1 MYKMQFLLMAMVVC
15 VGRVHSWDIATSA
28 GDNLLNFY
36 TNDVLTSTIS
46 LPNRKIS
53 ALTFNEVQNTMLYVD
68 KQPYND
74 NICGYDLTSMENKCF
89 TKDSDRTIYGLAYDP
104 VTERVF
110 FTDTKYKSINWI
122 SLKPGSNNNVNFL
135 IKVSEGIPRDIV
147 VDSCKG
153 YIYWL
158 ATGVEAPTIERARL
172 DGTEREVFE
181 TLPVTP
187 SSASYN
193 LEPNSLAIDQHKQRI
208 YWMQSHNTTQ
218 DRLFTRL
225 LNIKHKPFYII
236 WERKHKN
243 PKVPSNTLTISKDS
257 ILHIHT
263 DSNVPVYLYTKVKSN
278 ETSNTVEMNENRIIE
293 AKPVYSVIKK
303 PISIVANY
311 KIKDQIQD
319 CEALLPVKLAIE
331 RPLCVHGTTV
341 DDRAAC
347 TCTPGYT
354 GERCDVSV
362 CLNYCVQGVCSFSDD
377 EGRPE
382 CRCNAGYSGERCQF
396 SVCENFCVQ
405 GNCSINDDGVPV
417 CRCNAGYSGERCQF
431 SVCENFC
438 VQGNCSINDDGVP
451 VCRCNAGYSGERCQF
466 SVCENFCVQGNC
478 SVNDDGVPVCRCNA
492 GYSGERC
499 QFSVCENFCVQGNCS
514 INDDGVPV
522 CRCNAGYSEEKCQ
535 LSVCDNFCMHGNC
548 ITNDEELPVCRC
560 NAGYTGERCEVN
572 TCLGYCLNSGEC
584 FLNEEDEPSCE
595 CAEGYEGTRC
605 EANKNETLTI
615 LVSHLGKSS
624 TYSFPVNCGNL

>member
-1 MYKMQFLLMAMVVC
+1 MCKMQFLLMAVVVC
-15 VGRVHSWDIATSA
+15 VGRVHSWDFATSA
-28 GDNLLNFY
+28 GDDLLNFY

-46 LPNRKIS
+46 LPTRKIS

-68 KQPYND
+68 KQPDND
-74 NICGYDLTSMENKCF
+74 NICGYDLTSTENKCF
-89 TKDSDRTIYGLAYDP
+89 TKGSGRTIYGLAYDP

-110 FTDTKYKSINWI
+110 FTDTNDRSINWI
-122 SLKPGSNNNVNFL
+122 SSRPGSNNNVNLL
-135 IKVSEGIPRDIV
+135 IKVSEGVPRDIV

-158 ATGVEAPTIERARL
+158 NTRVEAPTIERARL

-181 TLPVTP
+181 TLRVIPVN
-187 SSASYN
+187 AKYN

-208 YWMQSHNTTQ
+208 YWMEPVNTTQ
-218 DRLFTRL
+218 CKMFTRL
-225 LNIKHKPFYII
+225 LNIKHAPFSIVTVSNPKYI
-236 WERKHKN
+236 
-243 PKVPSNTLTISKDS
+243 KVPSNTLTISKDS
-257 ILHIHT
+257 IFHIILEYF
-263 DSNVPVYLYTKVKSN
+263 VYSYGKVKSN
-278 ETSNTVEMNENRIIE
+278 ETLYTHAMYEYLTNTMER
-293 AKPVYSVIKK
+293 KTVYSNRKL

-331 RPLCVHGTTV
+331 SPFCVHGTTV

-396 SVCENFCVQ
+396 SVCENKFCMQ
-405 GNCSINDDGVPV
+405 GNCSVNDDGFPI

-431 SVCENFC
+431 SVCENNFC
-438 VQGNCSINDDGVP
+438 MQGNCSINDDG
-451 VCRCNAGYSGERCQF
+451 
-466 SVCENFCVQGNC
+466 
-478 SVNDDGVPVCRCNA
+478 
-492 GYSGERC
+492 
-499 QFSVCENFCVQGNCS
+499 
-514 INDDGVPV
+514 
-522 CRCNAGYSEEKCQ
+522 
-535 LSVCDNFCMHGNC
+535 
-548 ITNDEELPVCRC
+548 LPMCRC

-605 EANKNETLTI
+605 EADKNDTLTI
-615 LVSHLGKSS
+615 LVNHHGKSS

>member
-1 MYKMQFLLMAMVVC
+1 MCKMQFLLMAVVIC

-28 GDNLLNFY
+28 GDDLLNFY

-46 LPNRKIS
+46 LPNRNIY
-53 ALTFNEVQNTMLYVD
+53 ALTFNELQNTMLYVD
-68 KQPYND
+68 KQPDND
-74 NICGYDLTSMENKCF
+74 NICGYDLTSKENKCF
-89 TKDSDRTIYGLAYDP
+89 TKGSGRTIYGLAYDP

-110 FTDTKYKSINWI
+110 FTDTNDRSINWI
-122 SLKPGSNNNVNFL
+122 SSRPGSNNNVNLL
-135 IKVSEGIPRDIV
+135 IKVSEGIPYDIV

-153 YIYWL
+153 HIYWVNTRL
-158 ATGVEAPTIERARL
+158 AAATIERARL

-181 TLPVTP
+181 TLRVIPVNAT
-187 SSASYN
+187 YN

-208 YWMQSHNTTQ
+208 YWMQPYNTTEY
-218 DRLFTRL
+218 RLFTRL
-225 LNIKHKPFYII
+225 LNIKHNPFYFIR
-236 WERKHKN
+236 EFDPMHTKFS
-243 PKVPSNTLTISKDS
+243 SNILTISNDTM
-257 ILHIHT
+257 LHIHIKLKT
-263 DSNVPVYLYTKVKSN
+263 PVTLLTKVKSN
-278 ETSNTVEMNENRIIE
+278 ETSYTETLKAYNSFYE
-293 AKPVYSVIKK
+293 KPVYSDRKK

-331 RPLCVHGTTV
+331 SPFCVHGTKV
-341 DDRAAC
+341 DDRAFC

-362 CLNYCVQGVCSFSDD
+362 CLNYCVQGVCSFSHD

-417 CRCNAGYSGERCQF
+417 CRCNAGYSGERCQV

-438 VQGNCSINDDGVP
+438 V
-451 VCRCNAGYSGERCQF
+451 E
-466 SVCENFCVQGNC
+466 GNC
-478 SVNDDGVPVCRCNA
+478 SVNDED
-492 GYSGERC
+492 
-499 QFSVCENFCVQGNCS
+499 
-514 INDDGVPV
+514 
-522 CRCNAGYSEEKCQ
+522 
-535 LSVCDNFCMHGNC
+535 
-548 ITNDEELPVCRC
+548 LPICRC

-584 FLNEEDEPSCE
+584 FLNEEDEPFCE

-605 EANKNETLTI
+605 EADKNDTLTL
-615 LVSHLGKSS
+615 LVSHHGKSS